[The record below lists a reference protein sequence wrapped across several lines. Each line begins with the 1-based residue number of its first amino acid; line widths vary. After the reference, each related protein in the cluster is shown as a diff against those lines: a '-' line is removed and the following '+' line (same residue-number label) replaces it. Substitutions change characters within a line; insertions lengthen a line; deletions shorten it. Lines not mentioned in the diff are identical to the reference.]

1 MVFDIKPTTADLV
14 VASAI
19 AKHTSPIPE
28 EIASILTLAAD
39 ERTLLALVGVAWLG
53 SRRRPE
59 ATRVIYNHAMVVSI
73 AASVLPHLLK
83 LMFNQTRPDRLT
95 VRGHLRGIPVSG
107 RREDAFPSGHALHMG
122 ALASLASSLPP
133 RPRIV
138 IQSASLG
145 LSLSRIVLLAHWVS
159 DVVVGYAIGSFLE
172 RALRPLTG
180 FEKAPTERTFRS

>member
-83 LMFNQTRPDRLT
+83 LMFNQTRPDRLDGPGSSERNT
-95 VRGHLRGIPVSG
+95 RFRATRGCFPVGTRVAHGS
-107 RREDAFPSGHALHMG
+107 
-122 ALASLASSLPP
+122 
-133 RPRIV
+133 PRIARQF
-138 IQSASLG
+138 IATEAADSNPK
-145 LSLSRIVLLAHWVS
+145 RVS
-159 DVVVGYAIGSFLE
+159 WAFAE
-172 RALRPLTG
+172 
-180 FEKAPTERTFRS
+180 